1 VGKELVFI
9 DAQGKNQAID
19 LGLHT
24 YKEAADAGQT
34 VPQYLATQFPTD
46 AAKHGSPFE
55 QLCEQ
60 TGIFVKGNKEFGIR
74 PSTVGEVLNPKQDA
88 AAITK
93 EGVPASRI
101 LFPAVILG
109 VIEDKLATDLKTS
122 VAGLDMMIAVDDS
135 IASDKFERP
144 VLNFSNPEAARS
156 APVGQLALP
165 QSMLTITASDVARKI
180 PSWAIGME
188 ISEQAQRSTTL
199 DLVGLAVGRQ
209 AAVESN
215 EKAYAYILS
224 FLNGDTDYAIAALSS
239 IAGKVVAA
247 STLDA
252 DATAGK
258 LTQTAWIKW
267 LARNAHKRTIDLVV
281 TDLAGAMAIENRVG
295 KPTNQNDNPN
305 SPRIDTLMQVVN
317 PSWTST
323 VKIFLTNDVNWPA
336 GTIMGMDTRYAVH
349 RVKSLTAEYS
359 AIEQFVLKRSTAMR
373 VDKGELLYRLFDE
386 AFEVLTLT

>member
-1 VGKELVFI
+1 M
-9 DAQGKNQAID
+9 
-19 LGLHT
+19 
-24 YKEAADAGQT
+24 
-34 VPQYLATQFPTD
+34 PQYLATAFPTD
-46 AAKHGSPFE
+46 AAKHGSAFE

-60 TGIFVKGNKEFGIR
+60 NGIFVKGNKEFGIR
-74 PSTVGEVLNPKQDA
+74 PSTLGDVLNPKQDA
-88 AAITK
+88 ATITK

-122 VAGLDMMIAVDDS
+122 VLGLEKMIAVDDS
-135 IASDKFERP
+135 ISGDKFERP
-144 VLNFSNPEAARS
+144 VLNFSGPEAARS

-165 QSMLTITASDVARKI
+165 QSMLSITASDVARKI
-180 PSWAIGME
+180 PSWAIGLE
-188 ISEQAQRSTTL
+188 ISEQALRSTTL

-224 FLNGDTDYAIAALSS
+224 FLNGDSDYSIAALSS
-239 IAGKVVAA
+239 IAGKVLAA
-247 STLDA
+247 SSLDA
-252 DATAGK
+252 AATGGV
-258 LTQTAWIKW
+258 LTQKAWMKW
-267 LARNAHKRTIDLVV
+267 LVRNHGKRTINLVV
-281 TDLAGAMAIENRVG
+281 TDLDGAFAIQNRTGRPVIVG
-295 KPTNQNDNPN
+295 DNGVSARINTNE
-305 SPRIDTLMQVVN
+305 RIVN
-317 PSWTST
+317 ASWTGD
-323 VKIFLTNDVNWPA
+323 VDIFLTDDPNWPA